1 MTMTVGRRATLAV
14 NITFF
19 ILSWLAV
26 GLRILVRAGM
36 LRAFGWDDWTMLGTQ
51 LLFTAYLIAQLGGVV
66 YGTGEHLQEL
76 VPWRAERAL
85 AVCSVSI
92 LQPTPVNTADE

>member
-1 MTMTVGRRATLAV
+1 MMTVGRRATLAV

-19 ILSWLAV
+19 VLSWISV

-36 LRAFGWDDWTMLGTQ
+36 LRAFGSDDWTMLATQ
-51 LLFTAYLIAQLGGVV
+51 MLFTAYLIAQLGGVV
-66 YGTGEHLQEL
+66 YGTGEHLSDL

-85 AVCSVSI
+85 TVSR
-92 LQPTPVNTADE
+92 L